1 VSASQF
7 TAIVGIIIVLLIGM
21 LLFERYADCQE
32 KGGSLVMV
40 YGGTGVR
47 TLRFLECQIDLS
59 PSHSPTAKP

>member
-1 VSASQF
+1 MSASQF

-32 KGGSLVMV
+32 KGGSLVM
-40 YGGTGVR
+40 YGVR
-47 TLRFLECQIDLS
+47 SRVLECQIDRS

>member
-40 YGGTGVR
+40 YGVR
-47 TLRFLECQIDLS
+47 FHGFRFLQCQIDRS